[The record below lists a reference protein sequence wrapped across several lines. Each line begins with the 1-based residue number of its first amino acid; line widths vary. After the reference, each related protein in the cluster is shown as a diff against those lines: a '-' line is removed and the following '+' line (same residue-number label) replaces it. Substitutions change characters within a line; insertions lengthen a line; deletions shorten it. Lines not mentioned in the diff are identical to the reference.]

1 MSNYNSL
8 KTTIDANIKQNGRQ
22 EITGQIL
29 NSVLNQM
36 VTTLG
41 AGYQFAGVAT
51 LDPATDPG
59 TPDAKVFYIANGKGT
74 YTNFGGLEVT
84 EDDVVVLYWDTAW
97 HKVSTGIASQAKL
110 SELQKISGDAA
121 VMLREKEFYQSTIPQ
136 SYISYSTKQPAKD
149 SSSKRTDFIP
159 VNDYD
164 KVIGVGGYY
173 KSGYVIAFYDS
184 DYNLIENGSI
194 RGRSTRQNELE
205 RAFMYDIPQGASYVI
220 MSQYDINSK
229 VSRQKYLMLA
239 KSGDTAN
246 YLYSIL
252 ANSEEIKR
260 LEGSIGETN
269 INLNGLRVYDK
280 SILKPTINGYLTSK
294 GLFSTDSGARR
305 TDYIPIKFGD
315 KIDYLMNMGNGGVA
329 VGFFDSSKTLL
340 VGDGHQTIMGD
351 NTSPRKE
358 GSLVVN
364 DESASYVMFS
374 SYGSFSI
381 MYYKILMVDSKYE
394 DIYNKIEN
402 LPIPVIDDSDLLEKV
417 GENPLSQIKTIP
429 GFASLFKDWGFIG
442 DSMSSATFN
451 TRSGGSSQYDYSW
464 PQYLC
469 RLCGVNGYNFT
480 IPGITTKTWLASS
493 SERGWSGCSVS
504 PKKSYI
510 IALGCNDADT
520 SAPYYLP
527 VGDIATDVDFEDFRN
542 NNGNTFAG
550 NYAGIIQRVKS
561 ISPQAKIFCVT
572 LPQGDRPLAN
582 NYNAIIRSLVDKFDN
597 VFLIDLWTYAKPVNG
612 VWAQKYRE
620 GYHLNTVGYLYT
632 AYEMMTY
639 IDWHVRRNPLAFR
652 DVGLIGT
659 NQQMSGQYKISG
671 AITNGENAFISIVNE
686 SVKAYTTSD
695 NSGNYAYYWL
705 PAGTYNIYVQ
715 KDGRTIYRD
724 SITITNDDIQK
735 NITL

>member
-1 MSNYNSL
+1 M
-8 KTTIDANIKQNGRQ
+8 R
-22 EITGQIL
+22 
-29 NSVLNQM
+29 
-36 VTTLG
+36 
-41 AGYQFAGVAT
+41 
-51 LDPATDPG
+51 
-59 TPDAKVFYIANGKGT
+59 
-74 YTNFGGLEVT
+74 TNEF
-84 EDDVVVLYWDTAW
+84 
-97 HKVSTGIASQAKL
+97 HKWSI
-110 SELQKISGDAA
+110 E
-121 VMLREKEFYQSTIPQ
+121 Q
-136 SYISYSTKQPAKD
+136 SYISYSTKEPEPD

-159 VNDYD
+159 VNGYD
-164 KVIGVGGYY
+164 KVVGVGGYY
-173 KSGYVIAFYDS
+173 NSGYVIAFYDVS
-184 DYNLIENGSI
+184 YNLIENGSI
-194 RGRSTRQNELE
+194 RGTSNNATGFE

-220 MSQYDINSK
+220 MSQYDTDNQASK
-229 VSRQKYLMLA
+229 RKYLMLA
-239 KSGDTAN
+239 KSADNAN

-252 ANSEEIKR
+252 ANSEKIKR
-260 LEGSIGETN
+260 LEEGSIEE
-269 INLNGLRVYDK
+269 IKVELNKITVYDT
-280 SILKPTINGYLTSK
+280 SVLKPTIDGYLLPNGS
-294 GLFSTDSGARR
+294 FSADAGARR
-305 TDYIPIKFGD
+305 SDYIPIKFGD
-315 KIDYLMNMGNGGVA
+315 KIDYLVNMGNGGVA

-351 NTSPRKE
+351 NNSSRKE

-374 SYGSFSI
+374 SYGLFST
-381 MYYKILMVDSKYE
+381 MYYSILEGNSKYE

-402 LPIPVIDDSDLLEKV
+402 LPISAIDDSDLLEKV
-417 GENPLSQIKTIP
+417 GENPLSKIKTNP

-451 TRSGGSSQYDYSW
+451 TRRGGSTQYDYSW

-469 RLCGVNGYNFT
+469 RLCGVVGYNFT
-480 IPGITTKTWLASS
+480 IPGITAKTWLASS
-493 SERGWSGCSVS
+493 SDRGWEGCRVS

-520 SAPYYLP
+520 SSSSSLP

-572 LPQGDRPLAN
+572 LPQGDRALAN
-582 NYNAIIRSLVDKFDN
+582 NYNAVIRGLVDKFDN
-597 VFLIDLWTYAKPVNG
+597 VFLIDLWTYAKPVDL

-620 GYHLNTVGYLYT
+620 RYHLNTVGYLYT

-671 AITNGENAFISIVNE
+671 TVTNGENAFISIVNE

-705 PAGTYNIYVQ
+705 PAGTYNVYVH
-715 KDGRTIYRD
+715 KEGRTIYRD
-724 SITITNDDIQK
+724 SVTITNVDIQK
-735 NITL
+735 DITLES